1 MWTTW
6 NPSTQQAGS
15 CFVLVDFTKYLKFE
29 FISTTWRSKGSNV
42 SELSICMIINALLY
56 FSSAIRRSTP
66 NVTIYRSEVCCKLVL
81 LKALVQFL
89 NATQLKI
96 NATFAILFFSACGA
110 QNLQHGKSLLCIWQ
124 WVVRVGE
131 QEQVIQRILL
141 AAQAHERYVGTSDG
155 GWHANGVG
163 GMFFSRVAYRSWV

>member
-66 NVTIYRSEVCCKLVL
+66 NVTIYRSQVCCKPVL

-89 NATQLKI
+89 NATQLNI
-96 NATFAILFFSACGA
+96 NATFPILFLVLAVPKISSTERVFFAFDNELYVWESKSKSFRGFFLLHKLTKDMLGLPTGADTPTALEVCFS
-110 QNLQHGKSLLCIWQ
+110 
-124 WVVRVGE
+124 VV
-131 QEQVIQRILL
+131 
-141 AAQAHERYVGTSDG
+141 
-155 GWHANGVG
+155 
-163 GMFFSRVAYRSWV
+163 